1 MRLERLE
8 VVDFRNHDAAA
19 VELPAGVSA
28 LVGPNGVG
36 KTNLLEAVGYLATLA
51 RTGSARTR
59 PDPCRAAS
67 AVIRAAVRRAG
78 RRLLVDVEL
87 RPGSGVRGRVQR
99 GAGAAGPGPARR
111 GPGDAVRAR
120 GPGLVRGDPE
130 ERRRFLDTL
139 ATQRLP
145 RYHGSRQDYDRVLRQ
160 RNTLLRSAGGRLPA
174 AALATLEVWDEKLA
188 SAGAEIWS
196 ERLRLVA
203 ALTPGSSSP
212 TSAWPGGRRGRRR
225 LRVVGRRAGAADP
238 DPAKLA
244 QALRERLVAD
254 RAREVERGIT
264 LSGPHRD
271 DLALG
276 LRGLPARTHAS
287 HGEAWSLAL
296 ALRLGSHRLLSEEGE
311 EPVLLMDDVFAEL
324 DGNDG
329 IGSRRRPWPRS
340 RPSSRQ
346 RWPRSYHPSLAR
358 PCFTWNQDQC
368 SSGRV
373 HDPNRGGSGG
383 PDHRWSADRG
393 VGDEQ
398 RDGMTRRSR
407 EPRPIGGRA
416 GRRAPARGWDGRLA
430 AARVVAR
437 WPEVVGDAVAAH
449 CQPSRLEEDGTL
461 HVVADSAAWATQLTT
476 SRASSSTASA
486 PSAAPASSAASRSA
500 PTRVVRAADRSR
512 TTAPGRRVA
521 GATPL

>member
-19 VELPAGVSA
+19 VELPAGVSV

-36 KTNLLEAVGYLATLA
+36 KTNLLEAIGYLATL
-51 RTGSARTR
+51 GSHRVGQDAALI
-59 PDPCRAAS
+59 RAGAAA

-87 RPGSGVRGRVQR
+87 RPGSGVRGRVN
-99 GAGAAGPGPARR
+99 GAPVPRARDLL
-111 GPGDAVRAR
+111 GVVRATVFA
-120 GPGLVRGDPE
+120 PEDLGLVRGDPA
-130 ERRRFLDTL
+130 ERRRSLDTL

-160 RNTLLRSAGGRLPA
+160 RNTLLRSAGGRLPPS
-174 AALATLEVWDEKLA
+174 ALATLEVWDEKLA

-203 ALTPGSSSP
+203 ELTPRVELTYQHLAGRDDLVEVDYVSSV
-212 TSAWPGGRRGRRR
+212 AGD
-225 LRVVGRRAGAADP
+225 VGLGP

-271 DLALG
+271 DLALA

-296 ALRLGSHRLLSEEGE
+296 ALRLGSHRLLAEEGE

-324 DGNDG
+324 D
-329 IGSRRRPWPRS
+329 
-340 RPSSRQ
+340 RQ
-346 RWPRSYHPSLAR
+346 RR
-358 PCFTWNQDQC
+358 D
-368 SSGRV
+368 RV
-373 HDPNRGGSGG
+373 
-383 PDHRWSADRG
+383 A
-393 VGDEQ
+393 E
-398 RDGMTRRSR
+398 
-407 EPRPIGGRA
+407 A
-416 GRRAPARGWDGRLA
+416 
-430 AARVVAR
+430 
-437 WPEVVGDAVAAH
+437 AVAAE
-449 CQPSRLEEDGTL
+449 QTIVTAAVAEEL
-461 HVVADSAAWATQLTT
+461 PPELKAAVFHVEPGSVQLSSDS
-476 SRASSSTASA
+476 
-486 PSAAPASSAASRSA
+486 
-500 PTRVVRAADRSR
+500 
-512 TTAPGRRVA
+512 
-521 GATPL
+521 

>member
-8 VVDFRNHDAAA
+8 VVDFRNHDRAS

-36 KTNLLEAVGYLATLA
+36 KTNLLEAVGYLATL
-51 RTGSARTR
+51 GSHRVGQ
-59 PDPCRAAS
+59 DAALILAGSSS
-67 AVIRAAVRRAG
+67 AVIRAAVQRAG

-87 RPGSGVRGRVQR
+87 RPGSGVRGRVN
-99 GAGAAGPGPARR
+99 GAPVPRARDLL
-111 GPGDAVRAR
+111 GVVRATVFA
-120 GPGLVRGDPE
+120 PEDLGLVRGDPE

-160 RNTLLRSAGGRLPA
+160 RNTLLRSAAGRLPA
-174 AALATLEVWDEKLA
+174 SALATLEVWDEKLA

-203 ALTPGSSSP
+203 ALTPRVELAYQRLAGRDDAVEVAYVSS
-212 TSAWPGGRRGRRR
+212 
-225 LRVVGRRAGAADP
+225 VAGTAGLDP

-271 DLALG
+271 DLALA

-296 ALRLGSHRLLSEEGE
+296 ALRLGSHRLLAEEGE

-324 DGNDG
+324 D
-329 IGSRRRPWPRS
+329 
-340 RPSSRQ
+340 RQ
-346 RWPRSYHPSLAR
+346 RR
-358 PCFTWNQDQC
+358 D
-368 SSGRV
+368 RV
-373 HDPNRGGSGG
+373 
-383 PDHRWSADRG
+383 A
-393 VGDEQ
+393 E
-398 RDGMTRRSR
+398 
-407 EPRPIGGRA
+407 A
-416 GRRAPARGWDGRLA
+416 ALA
-430 AARVVAR
+430 AEQTIVTAAV
-437 WPEVVGDAVAAH
+437 PEELPGELNAAVF
-449 CQPSRLEEDGTL
+449 
-461 HVVADSAAWATQLTT
+461 HVEPGSVQL
-476 SRASSSTASA
+476 
-486 PSAAPASSAASRSA
+486 
-500 PTRVVRAADRSR
+500 R
-512 TTAPGRRVA
+512 TGP
-521 GATPL
+521 